1 MPRTR
6 TEISSVTSPHLLKFI
21 GEPANFTGLQLP
33 TYRDAIKQAMMLQR
47 EDTRSNYKGYSLNE
61 IMNDVYSLLLP
72 IWEKA
77 NSDLVKDDAIVRKY
91 SITRK
96 MEEVWSDARN
106 YVTNRLNKKKEKK
119 LWTPLRVSL
128 TF

>member
-1 MPRTR
+1 M
-6 TEISSVTSPHLLKFI
+6 
-21 GEPANFTGLQLP
+21 GEPANFTGTQLP
-33 TYRDAIKQAMMLQR
+33 TYRDVIKQAMMLQR

-77 NSDLVKDDAIVRKY
+77 NSDLVKDDAIVKKY

-96 MEEVWSDARN
+96 MEEVWSDARI
-106 YVTNRLNKKKEKK
+106 YGTDRLNKKKKRN
-119 LWTPLRVSL
+119 LWTPLIVSL

>member
-1 MPRTR
+1 MPRTK

-33 TYRDAIKQAMMLQR
+33 TYRDAFKQAMMLQR
-47 EDTRSNYKGYSLNE
+47 EDTRSNYKGYSLSE

-72 IWEKA
+72 IWERE
-77 NSDLVKDDAIVRKY
+77 NSDLVKDDAIVKKY

-96 MEEVWSDARN
+96 MEEVWSDARI
-106 YVTNRLNKKKEKK
+106 YGTDTLNEKKEKK
-119 LWTPLRVSL
+119 KTCGHH
-128 TF
+128 